1 MKSKLREKLASGFW
15 GGRSEQKWSNEL
27 PANVEL
33 IELYQ
38 NLCLSMREVV
48 CTKRNL

>member
-1 MKSKLREKLASGFW
+1 MGKLVSGFW

-27 PANVEL
+27 PGNVEL

-38 NLCLSMREVV
+38 NICLPMREVA
-48 CTKRNL
+48 CTKRYL